1 MRRFGEPIELGA
13 QWIHGGCEGNPVFD
27 FAVAHRLVG
36 NEDDDSSKTK
46 RKEEGI
52 QDRFIFTENMC
63 SSSGKMISRAASTAA
78 AEIYGDIID
87 GAQDYFEGSY
97 KTNRTRYPLI
107 PMLGNLA

>member
-27 FAVAHRLVG
+27 VAVAHRLVG
-36 NEDDDSSKTK
+36 NEDDDSSTTK

-52 QDRFIFTENMC
+52 QSRVHFTENMY

-78 AEIYGDIID
+78 AEIYGDTID

-97 KTNRTRYPLI
+97 KTDRTRYSLLEITDPY
-107 PMLGNLA
+107 